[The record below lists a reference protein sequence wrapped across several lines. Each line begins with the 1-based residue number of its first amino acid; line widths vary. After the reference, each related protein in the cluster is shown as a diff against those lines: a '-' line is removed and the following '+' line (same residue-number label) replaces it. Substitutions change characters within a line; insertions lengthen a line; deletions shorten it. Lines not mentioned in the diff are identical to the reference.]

1 VPETSL
7 IRRYRPQPS
16 RLRQVLPI
24 VVAACAGLAVS
35 AAPAAAKTPCWKL
48 LLNDWYDGAISNTY
62 PIPCY
67 QQAIDHLPT
76 DVDVYSSARE
86 DIQRALQQAIANQHK
101 TGTTVT
107 NITPVTT
114 PPATTA
120 SPSTTRPRT
129 TTPAPVTTTVK
140 KKKKGPISSAIKD
153 LTPGGADSFPL
164 PLLILGFLAVLLVL
178 AGLGGMAWRRYQG
191 RGP

>member
-1 VPETSL
+1 VP
-7 IRRYRPQPS
+7 
-16 RLRQVLPI
+16 VL
-24 VVAACAGLAVS
+24 VAACAALVVS
-35 AAPAAAKTPCWKL
+35 VAPAAAKTPCWKL
-48 LLNDWYDGAISNTY
+48 LLNDWYDGAITNTY

-86 DIQRALQQAIANQHK
+86 DIRRALQQAIAAQRTSRK
-101 TGTTVT
+101 TVT
-107 NITPVTT
+107 SIEPGTSQPG
-114 PPATTA
+114 
-120 SPSTTRPRT
+120 RT
-129 TTPAPVTTTVK
+129 TTPATTTSTTATPTTTTRTTPTTTVK

-164 PLLILGFLAVLLVL
+164 PLLILGFLAILLVL
-178 AGLGGMAWRRYQG
+178 AGVGGMAWRRYQG